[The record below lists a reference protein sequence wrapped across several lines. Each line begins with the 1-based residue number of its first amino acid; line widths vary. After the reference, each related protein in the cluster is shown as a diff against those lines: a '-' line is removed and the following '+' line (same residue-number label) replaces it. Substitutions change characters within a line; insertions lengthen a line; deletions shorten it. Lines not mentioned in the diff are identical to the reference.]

1 VSSFLLRAFYYE
13 EEGFLYYHRNEY
25 TSCLLP
31 PPCPSGNQDLN
42 ILSGYDIIR
51 MSRPP
56 SPQSSSELKIYNP
69 WNPNNRDIPVE
80 EIQRIVGYTPKRVDL
95 YRQACV
101 HKSFVA
107 REEHKLEGQ
116 IVAPRPDDCM
126 PLKNADN
133 EHLEYVGDGILDAI
147 VGDYLERRYPGQ
159 GEGFWTSLRSELV
172 NNEHLGKLALK
183 LKMAPWLI
191 MSRHMEEVCNG
202 RRNLRMLGSML
213 EAWIAAMYRD
223 RCADDPKTAFWEVQQ
238 WVINVLETYVDYAE
252 LISNNTNYK
261 DQLLRFYQA
270 TYHQPPRYKEVATEG
285 PLHNRIF
292 TMGVLLPDGTVLT
305 TATAR
310 NKKDAEQEASRLA
323 LVQLGQIVV

>member
-1 VSSFLLRAFYYE
+1 MSTSSP
-13 EEGFLYYHRNEY
+13 N
-25 TSCLLP
+25 TP
-31 PPCPSGNQDLN
+31 PFGASTEP
-42 ILSGYDIIR
+42 
-51 MSRPP
+51 
-56 SPQSSSELKIYNP
+56 KIYNP
-69 WNPNNRDIPVE
+69 WNPNNRDIPVS
-80 EIQRIVGYTPKRVDL
+80 EIQRIVRYTPKRVEL

-107 REEHKLEGQ
+107 REEHKHEAQ

-126 PLKNADN
+126 PLKMADN

-147 VGDYLERRYPGQ
+147 VGDYLERRYPGE

-183 LKMAPWLI
+183 LGMAPWLI

-223 RCADDPKTAFWEVQQ
+223 RSSEDPKTAFWEVQQ
-238 WVINVLETYVDYAE
+238 WMINVLETYVDFGE

-261 DQLLRFYQA
+261 DQLLRYYQS

-285 PLHNRIF
+285 PLHNRTF
-292 TMGVLLPDGTVLT
+292 TMGVLYPDGSVMT

-323 LVQLGQIVV
+323 LVQLGQLAA